1 MRALLCG
8 LVAVLAVGACS
19 APPDDDLLPWHLW
32 IYSSAQDPGQYVSA
46 YETLDDCRDAKDN
59 SLDAYEIS
67 PGAGRFICATRCSR
81 GVDNTFA
88 PDLCAEKHTD

>member
-1 MRALLCG
+1 MCKALLAMLAAAA
-8 LVAVLAVGACS
+8 LVGCS

-32 IYSSAQDPGQYVSA
+32 IYSDARAPGQYVSA
-46 YETLDDCRDAKDN
+46 YETLDDCRGAKDN
-59 SLDAYEIS
+59 SLDAYEVS
-67 PGAGRFICATRCSR
+67 PGAGHFICATRCSR